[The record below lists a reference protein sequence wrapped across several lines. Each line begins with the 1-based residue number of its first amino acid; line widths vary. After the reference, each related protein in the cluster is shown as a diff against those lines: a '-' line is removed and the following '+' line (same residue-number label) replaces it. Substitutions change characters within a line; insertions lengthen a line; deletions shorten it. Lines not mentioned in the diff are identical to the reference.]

1 MSGISTAMVIAMSV
15 SAAASLGEGIYAAV
29 SKPKAPTALSQAG
42 NQSKQAEAQQAAA
55 LAQAQ
60 ALQKRR
66 GMASTTLT
74 SPMGT
79 TGSAQTQSAT
89 LGT

>member
-1 MSGISTAMVIAMSV
+1 MAPIVAFLPLILAGVA
-15 SAAASLGEGIYAAV
+15 SAVTGVEMANQPGA
-29 SKPKAPTALSQAG
+29 PKAPTQAT
-42 NQSKQAEAQQAAA
+42 NQSQQAQAQQAAA

>member
-1 MSGISTAMVIAMSV
+1 MSGISTAMVIAMVAST
-15 SAAASLGEGIYAAV
+15 AASVGGGIFAAV
-29 SKPKAPTALSQAG
+29 SKPKAPTALSGAG

-74 SPMGT
+74 SPLGT
-79 TGSAQTQSAT
+79 SGAAQTQSAT

>member
-1 MSGISTAMVIAMSV
+1 MAFILPFIPLIVAGI
-15 SAAASLGEGIYAAV
+15 GAAV
-29 SKPKAPTALSQAG
+29 TGVEMTNQPSAPKAPTQTTNQNQQA
-42 NQSKQAEAQQAAA
+42 QAQQAAA
-55 LAQAQ
+55 LTQAQ

-66 GMASTTLT
+66 GMASTVLT

-79 TGSAQTQSAT
+79 SGGPSQTQSAT

>member
-1 MSGISTAMVIAMSV
+1 MAPIVAFLPLILAGV
-15 SAAASLGEGIYAAV
+15 SAAVTGVEMAHQP
-29 SKPKAPTALSQAG
+29 KPPQAPSQT
-42 NQSKQAEAQQAAA
+42 KPAEVQQAAA

-66 GMASTTLT
+66 GMSATTLT